1 MELFLV
7 LEDKATADGGME
19 PWYCVTNITDELSQ

>member
-7 LEDKATADGGME
+7 YEDKATADGGIE
-19 PWYCVTNITDELSQ
+19 VWFCVTNITDELSQ